1 LAQGRVTPR
10 QLWVVLE
17 SVHAVTYFA
26 PGCRHALRDAG
37 LQGFWHGYFAARAAP
52 LGAVGAGPVAAAFFN
67 FHPAMVRK
75 AVPSCWDVVDPARL
89 VVERAAAASVAL
101 EELCGGEARA
111 GVDAGA
117 GAGADALEQGIAA
130 LPALRAASLRC
141 GGDGRVMTGANAKLW
156 PLIEPELR
164 RRELS
169 SRQVDAAE
177 LWQASTTLREHRGD
191 GHVAAL
197 LAHGLSGLDAHLLA
211 AGTQGVEPEVFRDNR
226 GWTEAQ
232 WDGAQLGLVDRG
244 LLQSDGSATEA
255 GFLLRQNLEAMT
267 DDLAAPPFATL
278 PDEELARLYASLLA
292 CARRILGSGCIPFP
306 NPLGLPEL

>member
-1 LAQGRVTPR
+1 LAQGRVTAR

-37 LQGFWHGYFAARAAP
+37 LKGFWQGYFAARAAP
-52 LGAVGAGPVAAAFFN
+52 LGEVGAGPVAAAFFN

-75 AVPSCWDVVDPARL
+75 AVPSCWDVADPARL
-89 VVERAAAASVAL
+89 VVDRAAAASVAL
-101 EELCGGEARA
+101 DELCGGEAR
-111 GVDAGA
+111 V
-117 GAGADALEQGIAA
+117 GADALEQGIAA

-141 GGDGRVMTGANAKLW
+141 RSEGRVMAGANAKLW
-156 PLIEPELR
+156 PMIEPELR
-164 RRELS
+164 RRQLS
-169 SRQVDAAE
+169 SRQVHAAE
-177 LWQASTTLREHRGD
+177 LWQACTTLREHRGD

-211 AGTQGVEPEVFRDNR
+211 AGTQGVAPEVLRDSR

-232 WDGAQLGLVDRG
+232 WDGALLGLVDRG
-244 LLQSDGSATEA
+244 LLQSDGLATEA

-267 DDLAAPPFATL
+267 DVLAAPPFAPL
-278 PDEELARLYASLLA
+278 PDEELARLHASLLA
-292 CARRILGSGCIPFP
+292 CARHIQESGCIPFP
-306 NPLGLPEL
+306 NPMGLPEL